1 MLVDVFAPEFR
12 DQKNL
17 HLKNFYMILP
27 PLVSETLLSLGNSYL
42 AWATA
47 TKLFVKK
54 PKHLKNLQR
63 SIEKEKWWKKSLFS
77 IIEIF
82 LPWGR
87 KSFLEKKYCAINF
100 CGNFLNYPPPF
111 VTLPRSFFV
120 IHKNNSWK
128 IQFLKIFVW
137 LLYSQKFTR
146 QN

>member
-27 PLVSETLLSLGNSYL
+27 PLVSETLLNLGNSYL
-42 AWATA
+42 AWATG

-63 SIEKEKWWKKSLFS
+63 SIGKEKRFTMKQEKWWKKSLFS

-82 LPWGR
+82 LP
-87 KSFLEKKYCAINF
+87 
-100 CGNFLNYPPPF
+100 
-111 VTLPRSFFV
+111 
-120 IHKNNSWK
+120 
-128 IQFLKIFVW
+128 
-137 LLYSQKFTR
+137 
-146 QN
+146 